1 MDISITGNFF
11 GVRNLFQQFQ
21 IVQNVNINQMR
32 KNRQDRAQELFQWL
46 NQAVVVELKRY
57 AETLGRDPIGFVK
70 KIGDGVAIVDGLRNV
85 MAGELVEF
93 EGGAMGIALNLK
105 QKRVGIVLLGDWTSV
120 RQNDKVRGTGRLP
133 RVPVGARFL
142 GRVVDALGRP
152 IDGKP
157 MSSSDTYTRLI
168 EPSAPGI
175 LARKSV
181 SEPLVTGTVAVDA
194 LIPVG
199 RGQRELI
206 IGDRQTGKTALAVDA
221 IVSQVRTRWET
232 CYRYKPV
239 FSVYVAIG
247 QRASAVASVVSQL
260 EREGALNRT
269 VVVVASAGASPALQY
284 LAPYTGTAIA
294 EHFLFCENVPQSE
307 ESMAEGRMTEDPF
320 RPADTLIVYD
330 DLTKHA
336 EAYREIS
343 LLLRRP
349 PGREAYPGDVF
360 YLHSR
365 LLERSAKLDEGRF
378 PQGAGSLTALPIIET
393 QVGDVSAYIP
403 TNVISITDGQI
414 FLEQKLFNAGV
425 RPAVNF
431 GISVSRVGS
440 AAQEPATKLFAG
452 PLKLE
457 LAQLAELE
465 EFSKFGDL
473 DPDTEASL
481 IRGRQVREILKQ
493 GTSQP
498 TSLSLQLILVY
509 GALNGLFLSQ
519 ETTAEVCQDL
529 RRLWDKALFLFPPT
543 QGGTTVPVTMT
554 QEYFSQKVSQ
564 WGSDSNLSWLNLS
577 NQDRPLGRYISQHPE
592 WTGVLEQFDF
602 VRATMT
608 LLTTAP
614 LTPDPSSGKSRLDPS
629 LDKAVR
635 IIFKSIQFHLWTSKE
650 VCTVKKTYPV
660 FDQTI

>member
-1 MDISITGNFF
+1 MIKNTGFKQSTAKDRTQEITTQSFEILTKF
-11 GVRNLFQQFQ
+11 ESKRRKS
-21 IVQNVNINQMR
+21 VQNDSTNIGLYSGLE
-32 KNRQDRAQELFQWL
+32 AQSLLTWL
-46 NQAVVVELKRY
+46 NKAMVAELKRF
-57 AETLGRDPIGFVK
+57 AETLGTKPVGFVK

-105 QKRVGIVLLGDWTSV
+105 QKRVGVVLLGDWISV

-133 RVPVGARFL
+133 RVPVGTAFL
-142 GRVVDALGRP
+142 GRVVDGLGRP

-157 MSSSDTYTRLI
+157 APLVTTTRLI

-181 SEPLVTGTVAVDA
+181 CEPLITGTVAVDA

-206 IGDRQTGKTALAVDA
+206 IGDRQTGKTTLAVDA
-221 IVSQVRTRWET
+221 IASQVRNQWET
-232 CYRYKPV
+232 CYRYKQV
-239 FSVYVAIG
+239 FSIYVAVG
-247 QRASAVASVVSQL
+247 QRASAVASVVRQF
-260 EREGALNRT
+260 EGQGALNRT
-269 VVVVASAGASPALQY
+269 IVVVASAGASPALQY
-284 LAPYTGTAIA
+284 LAPYTGTAMA
-294 EHFLFCENVPQSE
+294 EHFLYNCHRADASPA
-307 ESMAEGRMTEDPF
+307 AEATTGVYD
-320 RPADTLIVYD
+320 PADTLIVYD

-378 PQGAGSLTALPIIET
+378 PEGANSLTALPIIET

-414 FLEQKLFNAGV
+414 FLEGKLFNSGV

-440 AAQEPATKLFAG
+440 AAQESATKLFAG

-481 IRGRQVREILKQ
+481 NRGRQVREILKQ
-493 GTSQP
+493 GIGEP
-498 TSLSLQLILVY
+498 TSLSLQLILIY
-509 GALNGLFLSQ
+509 GALNGFFLSQ
-519 ETTAEVCQDL
+519 ETTAETCQYL
-529 RRLWDKALFLFPPT
+529 RRLWDKALLLFPPT
-543 QGGTTVPVTMT
+543 QGATTVPVTVAPIMLKRGMDALAT
-554 QEYFSQKVSQ
+554 ESQGTESPQVRS
-564 WGSDSNLSWLNLS
+564 
-577 NQDRPLGRYISQHPE
+577 QDRPLGRYISQHEE
-592 WTGVLEQFDF
+592 WFRLVTQLDL
-602 VRATMT
+602 VRTTMI

-614 LTPDPSSGKSRLDPS
+614 LTPDPSSGKSRLDPD
-629 LDKAVR
+629 LVEAVR
-635 IIFKSIQFHLWTSKE
+635 NIFE
-650 VCTVKKTYPV
+650 VVQDPRTRP
-660 FDQTI
+660 